1 MRIFKIYIRM
11 LSQGIKTSSVPLL
24 TPTLTTKTKKNVGWG
39 NWLAGGRKKQF
50 IKAIQAGNVS
60 EVKRLIGEGVEV
72 NPLSSKENYNPLYTA
87 IYKRNLDIVSA
98 LIDAGADIN
107 YVKNDHSENSYL
119 MIACDMGDVDM
130 VKLFIE
136 KGADIDYESKVS
148 GRTAFTFLPYQKT
161 ENAIEIAD
169 ILIDAGSD
177 INRSGGFTPLTAA
190 IFNIDL
196 FRHLI
201 ERGADVNGKTRR
213 GLTAMSDACELRKPD
228 IVNELMS
235 HGVPAGCDIQE
246 ITGPRKLT
254 NQQKKFQENVI
265 KYGKRINNS
274 QLAMENSQGNYVYRK
289 TRKGKKMNR
298 KTRRRKT
305 RRV

>member
-98 LIDAGADIN
+98 LIDAGADI
-107 YVKNDHSENSYL
+107 
-119 MIACDMGDVDM
+119 
-130 VKLFIE
+130 
-136 KGADIDYESKVS
+136 DYESKVS

-177 INRSGGFTPLTAA
+177 INRSGGFTPLTVA

>member
-24 TPTLTTKTKKNVGWG
+24 TPTMTAKTKKNVGWG

-50 IKAIQAGNVS
+50 IKAIEAGNLA

-72 NPLSSKENYNPLYTA
+72 NPLSSKENYNPLRTA
-87 IYKRNLDIVSA
+87 IYKGNLDIVSA

-119 MIACDMGDVDM
+119 MIACDMGYVDM

-148 GRTAFTFLPYQKT
+148 GRTAFTALPYKKT

-201 ERGADVNGKTRR
+201 ERGADVNGKTIK
-213 GLTAMSDACELRKPD
+213 GLTAMSEACEFRTPD
-228 IVNELMS
+228 IVNELVS

-246 ITGPRKLT
+246 ITGPRKIS
-254 NQQKKFQENVI
+254 NQQKKFWANVN
-265 KYGKRINNS
+265 KYGKPSNE
-274 QLAMENSQGNYVYRK
+274 QLAMENNQGGGYFNRK